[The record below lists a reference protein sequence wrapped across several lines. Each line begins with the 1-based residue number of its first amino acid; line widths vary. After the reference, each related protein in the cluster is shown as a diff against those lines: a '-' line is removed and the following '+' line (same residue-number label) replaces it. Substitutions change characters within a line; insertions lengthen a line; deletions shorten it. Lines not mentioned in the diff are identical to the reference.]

1 MNKEQ
6 TRLTTTEVL
15 PQVAVVR
22 AVETQVE
29 GIKTEGALVE
39 VAHQVVAAQRVVAA
53 QLVVAAA
60 HQAAVR
66 QRMIN
71 SVSTTKTR
79 MAIGATHRLQ
89 RDGVLDCF
97 EWFDLFFILTLK

>member
-39 VAHQVVAAQRVVAA
+39 VANQVVAAQRVVAA
-53 QLVVAAA
+53 QWMAAA

-66 QRMIN
+66 QGMIN